1 MSEKSSIVIER
12 ATAADLPAV
21 VELCVQVEEQHERY
35 WPLRWQQKGNLR
47 ERYLNWL
54 GSRLAEPRMLI
65 AVARLAEEGA
75 DAAIAG
81 TILITIDK
89 EIPIYVPT
97 EYADVQDMAVA
108 EGFRR
113 RGIGQALL
121 AYAADWARPHGV
133 NQLRL
138 MVANQNPEARGAFE
152 KAGFRATYQE
162 MTLPL

>member
-89 EIPIYVPT
+89 EIPIYAHS
-97 EYADVQDMAVA
+97 EYAFVQDMAVV
-108 EGFRR
+108 ERYRR
-113 RGIGQALL
+113 RGVGQALL